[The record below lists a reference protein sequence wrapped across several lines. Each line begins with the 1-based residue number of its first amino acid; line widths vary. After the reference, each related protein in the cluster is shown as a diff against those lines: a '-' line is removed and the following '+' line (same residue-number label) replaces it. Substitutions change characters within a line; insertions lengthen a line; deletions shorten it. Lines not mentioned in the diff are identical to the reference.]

1 MDKRTPIDMQEF
13 LNDISVPDL
22 SGPLNLFSKDATHE
36 QKDKDE
42 MEMHATKHMLEA
54 ISSIKDI
61 WRHAEPEMKE
71 RMKSDINA
79 LMNSMN

>member
-1 MDKRTPIDMQEF
+1 MSNHMDH
-13 LNDISVPDL
+13 LNAICD
-22 SGPLNLFSKDATHE
+22 
-36 QKDKDE
+36 
-42 MEMHATKHMLEA
+42 MLEA

-71 RMKSDINA
+71 CMKSDINA